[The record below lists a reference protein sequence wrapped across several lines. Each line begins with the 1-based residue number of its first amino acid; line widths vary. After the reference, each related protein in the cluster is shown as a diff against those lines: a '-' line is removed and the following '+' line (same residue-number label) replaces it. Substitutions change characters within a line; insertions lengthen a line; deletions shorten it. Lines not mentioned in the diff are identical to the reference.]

1 MKILQ
6 LAIFEDMV
14 IDYITLN
21 KRIKAKS
28 KKKVNGGGIH

>member
-21 KRIKAKS
+21 KRVKTE
-28 KKKVNGGGIH
+28 KVNGGGTH